1 MSRWIC
7 AAALLAIATGA
18 GAGVRVETVEQD
30 IKTKAAEGAPQV
42 VLVQD
47 GKVRASGHEG
57 SAVIIKGGRFYFLD
71 DKKKTYQEMDKAQIQ
86 AAGQQV
92 NAMMSQMQEK
102 MKNMSPEQRAMMEK
116 MMGGAMPG
124 AASGKAA
131 SYDAVDTGKGAT
143 VEGRKC
149 RVWQIL
155 RNKKPIEELCVAPF
169 SSLPGKE
176 NFQQTFEELAKAFEG
191 FAGVAGPDAAAEA
204 KAREKVKGYPVR
216 IRTFN
221 DQGKLH
227 RSETVL
233 KRWVEEA
240 VPAAKFEIPKNY
252 KKRDM
257 PQLGGP
263 PQR

>member
-1 MSRWIC
+1 MTL
-7 AAALLAIATGA
+7 AAAVLAFATTA
-18 GAGVRVETVEQD
+18 AAGVRVETVEQD

-47 GKVRASGHEG
+47 GKVRASGHDG
-57 SAVIIKGGRFYFLD
+57 GAVIIKGGRFYFVD
-71 DKKKTYQEMDKAQIQ
+71 DKRKTYQEMDKAQMQQ
-86 AAGQQV
+86 AAQQA

-102 MKNMSPEQRAMMEK
+102 LKNMPPEQRAMMEK
-116 MMGGAMPG
+116 MMGGGMPG
-124 AASGKAA
+124 AAPGKAA
-131 SYDAVDTGKGAT
+131 SYDAVDTGKSAT

-191 FAGVAGPDAAAEA
+191 FSSMAGPDVAAEN
-204 KAREKVKGYPVR
+204 KARMSVKGYPVR
-216 IRTFN
+216 IRTYD

-227 RSETVL
+227 RSEVVL

-263 PQR
+263 PPR